1 MLQARK
7 VPVMMAITRV
17 ILLVVARLRWEYHQ
31 HLASLSPSLLTRE
44 PAGSR
49 LVTVK
54 LFFLLAQPL
63 LAQLGQD
70 GQPDQQDQDKRD
82 EEGDD

>member
-1 MLQARK
+1 M
-7 VPVMMAITRV
+7 
-17 ILLVVARLRWEYHQ
+17 
-31 HLASLSPSLLTRE
+31 SDN